1 MEEEAAN
8 ETSCSRRF
16 RHLSIRL
23 AHFWKRWRNVYLSG
37 LREYHKTRSG
47 ATDRKEIRVNDVVT
61 VFEDNVKRGSWKTAF
76 VEELIEGKD
85 NVVRGTKVR
94 VITKGKPIRM
104 SRPIQKLYPLE
115 IRCETERTENAGVGN
130 AEEQSE
136 QTVKETMKRN
146 VPRRAAAIASEQKT
160 REMVDL

>member
-1 MEEEAAN
+1 
-8 ETSCSRRF
+8 
-16 RHLSIRL
+16 
-23 AHFWKRWRNVYLSG
+23 
-37 LREYHKTRSG
+37 
-47 ATDRKEIRVNDVVT
+47 
-61 VFEDNVKRGSWKTAF
+61 
-76 VEELIEGKD
+76 
-85 NVVRGTKVR
+85 
-94 VITKGKPIRM
+94 M

-136 QTVKETMKRN
+136 QTVKGTVKRN